1 MSRRD
6 FTLPKVIPESSLT
19 WWQTAHTAIRI
30 KTQRR
35 RQRYCAENRKSVRFA
50 NKRSESENPDEF
62 SAEVGMRHRIIAS
75 LALTVC
81 LVTVSVPLWAHH
93 GTGVAYV
100 RDKEVTLKGTVT
112 EWFWANPHCGLLFDV
127 TDDTGQVVHWGAE
140 LGNPHSL
147 SEAGFSREVFKPGDK
162 LTVTGHPAKSGA
174 PRLELLHLV
183 LADGRVLP
191 EKSVKGNGVHLDDP
205 GQ

>member
-1 MSRRD
+1 MKLKLVK
-6 FTLPKVIPESSLT
+6 FLAFL
-19 WWQTAHTAIRI
+19 AALGM
-30 KTQRR
+30 
-35 RQRYCAENRKSVRFA
+35 
-50 NKRSESENPDEF
+50 
-62 SAEVGMRHRIIAS
+62 VGA
-75 LALTVC
+75 
-81 LVTVSVPLWAHH
+81 PLLAHH

-127 TDDTGQVVHWGAE
+127 TDDAGQVVHWGAE

-147 SEAGFSREVFKPGDK
+147 SEAGYSREVFKPGDK
-162 LTVTGHPAKSGA
+162 VTITGHPAKSGA

-205 GQ
+205 SQ